1 MKKIQYELEK
11 EKVFK
16 EAMEKLNSEIDE
28 LKNKNDILKSENE
41 LLKKD
46 SEQKMND
53 VKAANETSKKLKNIM
68 GKINK
73 YDTSIIN
80 KIFLYNILYFI

>member
-28 LKNKNDILKSENE
+28 LKNKNNVLKSENE
-41 LLKKD
+41 SHKKD

-73 YDTSIIN
+73 NDTSIIN